1 MMNRYFVCK
10 TCGRGLVAYE
20 QPSFCYADRMDTM
33 EEINE
38 EDSRKMGL
46 FAGLVVSLATRDHA
60 YEFPGDVLY
69 HPFTGESEKALLRG
83 YRLDDFQAG
92 VMEAVRA
99 N

>member
-1 MMNRYFVCK
+1 MTRYFVCK
-10 TCGRGLVAYE
+10 TCGRGLAAYE

-46 FAGLVVSLATRDHA
+46 FLGLVVSLATRDYS
-60 YEFPGDVLY
+60 YEFPGDSIY
-69 HPFTGESEKALLRG
+69 HPFTGERVEGASGR
-83 YRLDDFQAG
+83 RLNDFQAE
-92 VMEAVRA
+92 VMEMVRA